1 MEAAAG
7 FFNAFFRPS
16 EHVLAAHVL
25 ATNGVTA
32 SIDMVAWSL
41 CEPGD
46 AILYPIPSFYMLD
59 LSLTLRNGVVAIPVA
74 VEHTVGVDPFAATE
88 QAARDVQYCFSRA
101 IRSLSDS
108 GVRCRAVFL
117 CNPTNPQGRCYPPAT
132 LQSLA
137 RLCTQNGMHL
147 IADEIYALS
156 NFSGGKEPFSSVL
169 GIPKASTSNFQ
180 NIHCL
185 YGMSKDFSFG
195 GLRMGFVV
203 TRNDRLVRAL
213 KKLSYVNL
221 AYPRL
226 WHPLDSC
233 FYL

>member
-1 MEAAAG
+1 MKAAAG

-16 EHVLAAHVL
+16 EEVAAAHVL

-46 AILYPIPSFYMLD
+46 AILYPIPNFYMLD
-59 LSLTLRNGVVAIPVA
+59 LSVTMRNGVVAIPVA
-74 VEHTVGVDPFAATE
+74 VGGTVGVDPFAATE
-88 QAARDVQYCFSRA
+88 QAARDVQHYFSRA

-108 GVRCRAVFL
+108 GIRCRAVFL
-117 CNPTNPQGRCYPPAT
+117 CNPANPQGRCYPPAT
-132 LQSLA
+132 LECLA
-137 RLCTQNGMHL
+137 RLCTQNRMHL

-156 NFSGGKEPFSSVL
+156 NFSGDKEPFSSVL
-169 GIPKASTSNFQ
+169 GIPKPSTSDFQ

-203 TRNDRLVRAL
+203 SRNERLMRAL
-213 KKLSYVNL
+213 KRLS
-221 AYPRL
+221 
-226 WHPLDSC
+226 
-233 FYL
+233 